1 MEMINLTING
11 QNVTAPAG
19 STILE
24 AARKNGIYI
33 PTLCYDEAVEVY
45 GACGLCVV
53 EAEGVPKLLRSCSA
67 KISEGMVIH
76 TESERVVKSRKIAM
90 ELLMSA
96 HDGDCIA
103 PCQLACPANTDCQ
116 GYVGLIANGKFED
129 ALKLIKNTNPLPASI
144 GRVCPHPCE
153 KACRRGKV
161 EEPINIAQLKF
172 FAADLDLKG
181 EKYLPACA
189 KATGKKVAI
198 VGGGPAGLTAAY
210 YLRTLGH
217 EVTVFDMMDKM
228 GGMLRYGIPQ
238 YRLPKELLDSE
249 IALIEKLGVRLV
261 NNVKFGKDITLDMLK
276 SVNDAVIL
284 APGAWKSSPMRV
296 KGEDINGVYGGI
308 DFLRSVIQG
317 NPVPI
322 GEKVA
327 VCGGGNTAMDA
338 CRTAVRLGAKEVY
351 VIYRRTEKEMPA
363 EEIEIRESKEEGVIY
378 KFLTNPVEIHE
389 ENGKVCGMTLQLM
402 ELGEPD
408 ASGRRKP
415 VAIEG
420 KTEYL
425 PLDSVIMAIG
435 QKLDPT
441 DFSVVELT
449 DRGTILADE
458 DDFKTNIDGV
468 FAIGDATNKGASI
481 AIAAIGEADRC
492 VKSVDAYL
500 KGEELDF
507 TPKYISKRDDER
519 IDVSGKETKP
529 RVVADVLDADVRKN
543 NFDEVSLGLTVE
555 QAKKEAERCLECGCR
570 EYFKC
575 KLLQVAQRYDIH
587 PERFAGEMPQKYTRD
602 ENAFIER
609 NTAKCILCGLCVR
622 SCKEVMDISAI
633 GLLGRGFKTSVSPA
647 FALPL
652 DQTKCTNCGLCV
664 KLCPTGALTEKSSLN
679 KQVPLKEQYSLETVT
694 VDGKACELLVSR
706 YNGEVIRAVPN
717 NDNARNCGLSREA
730 LMDLVSQTRAEQNKV

>member
-1 MEMINLTING
+1 MDSIKLTING
-11 QNVTAPAG
+11 KEVTAPSG
-19 STILE
+19 CTILE
-24 AARKNGIYI
+24 AARQNGIYI

-53 EAEGVPKLLRSCSA
+53 EVEGIPKLLRSCSA
-67 KISEGMVIH
+67 KASDGMVVE

-96 HDGDCIA
+96 HDGDCVA

-116 GYVGLIANGKFED
+116 GYVGLIANGKFDE
-129 ALKLIKNTNPLPASI
+129 ALRLIKNKISLPASI

-161 EEPINIAQLKF
+161 EEPINIAQLKA

-181 EKYLPACA
+181 DAYVPEVAPE
-189 KATGKKVAI
+189 TGKKVAI
-198 VGGGPAGLTAAY
+198 VGGGPAGLTAAL
-210 YLRTLGH
+210 YLREKGH
-217 EVTVFDMMDKM
+217 EVTVFDMMEKM

-238 YRLPKELLDSE
+238 YRLPKEVLDSE
-249 IALIEKLGVRLV
+249 IAIIEKTGVRLC
-261 NNVKFGKDITLDMLK
+261 NNVKLGRDITLDNLRN
-276 SVNDAVIL
+276 VNDAVIL

-322 GEKVA
+322 GERVA

-351 VIYRRTEKEMPA
+351 VIYRRTKNEMPA
-363 EEIEIRESKEEGVIY
+363 EDIEIKESEEEGVIY

-389 ENGKVCGMTLQLM
+389 KDGRVCGMTLQLM

-420 KTEYL
+420 KTEYIA
-425 PLDSVIMAIG
+425 LDSVIMAIG

-441 DFSVVELT
+441 DFTAVELT
-449 DRGTILADE
+449 ERGTIKADE
-458 DDFKTNIDGV
+458 DTFMTDLEGV

-481 AIAAIGEADRC
+481 AVEAIGEADRC
-492 VKSVDAYL
+492 VKVVDAYL
-500 KGEELDF
+500 NGDELDF
-507 TPKYISKRDDER
+507 RTPYISKRDDDR
-519 IDVSGKETKP
+519 IDLSDREKQP
-529 RVVADVLDADVRKN
+529 RTVAEVLSAEKRRN
-543 NFDEVSLGLTVE
+543 NFDEVSLGLTAE
-555 QAKKEAERCLECGCR
+555 EAQKEAQRCLECGCR

-575 KLLQVAQRYDIH
+575 RLLSVAQRYDIN

-622 SCKEVMDISAI
+622 SCKEVVNISAI

-652 DQTKCTNCGLCV
+652 DETKCTNCGLCV
-664 KLCPTGALTEKSSLN
+664 KLCPTGALTEKSALD
-679 KQVPLKEQYSLETVT
+679 KQVPLKEDYSIEAVEI
-694 VDGKACELLVSR
+694 DGVSCEYLVSR
-706 YNGEVIRAVPN
+706 YGGEIIRAVPN
-717 NDNARNCGLSREA
+717 DDNARACEKSRDEIVKILS
-730 LMDLVSQTRAEQNKV
+730 K

>member
-11 QNVTAPAG
+11 QKVTAPAS

-24 AARKNGIYI
+24 AARTNGIYI

-53 EAEGVPKLLRSCSA
+53 EADGVPKLLRSCSA
-67 KISEGMVIH
+67 KAADGMVIN

-96 HDGDCIA
+96 HDGDCVA

-116 GYVGLIANGKFED
+116 GYVGLIANGKFDD
-129 ALKLIKNTNPLPASI
+129 ALKLIKEKISLPASI

-153 KACRRGKV
+153 KACRRSKV
-161 EEPINIAQLKF
+161 EESINIAQLKS

-181 EKYLPACA
+181 DAYLPEVA
-189 KATGKKVAI
+189 KSSGKKVAI
-198 VGGGPAGLTAAY
+198 VGGGPAGLTAGF

-217 EVTVFDMMDKM
+217 EVTIFDMMDKM

-238 YRLPKELLDSE
+238 YRLPKEILDSE
-249 IALIEKLGVRLV
+249 IAVIEKTGVRFV
-261 NNVKFGKDITLDMLK
+261 NNVKLGKDITIDMLK

-296 KGEDINGVYGGI
+296 KGEDTQGVYGGI

-317 NPVPI
+317 SPVNI
-322 GEKVA
+322 GKRVA

-338 CRTAVRLGAKEVY
+338 CRTAVRLGAEEVY

-363 EEIEIRESKEEGVIY
+363 EEIEINESKEEGVIY
-378 KFLTNPVEIHE
+378 KFLTNPVEIHA
-389 ENGKVCGMTLQLM
+389 ENGRVCGMTLQLM

-408 ASGRRKP
+408 ASGRRRP

-435 QKLDPT
+435 QKLDST
-441 DFSVVELT
+441 DFTAVELT

-458 DDFKTNIDGV
+458 DTFETSLDGV

-481 AIAAIGEADRC
+481 AIEAIGEADRC
-492 VKSVDAYL
+492 VKIVDAYL
-500 KGEELDF
+500 KGEKLDL
-507 TPKYISKRDDER
+507 TPKYLSKRDDDKV
-519 IDVSGKETKP
+519 DVSDRTSQP
-529 RVVADVLDADVRKN
+529 REVAEVLDADIRKN

-555 QAKKEAERCLECGCR
+555 QAQKEAQRCLECGCR

-575 KLLQVAQRYDIH
+575 KLLSVAQRYDID
-587 PERFAGEMPQKYTRD
+587 PSRFAGEMPQKYTHD

-664 KLCPTGALTEKSSLN
+664 KLCPTGALTEKSTLK
-679 KQVPLKEQYSLETVT
+679 KQVPLKEVYSLEKCT
-694 VDGKACELLVSR
+694 VDGKECEAIVSR
-706 YNGEVIRAVPN
+706 YNSEVIRAVPN
-717 NDNARNCGLSREA
+717 NDNARNCGLGRDEF
-730 LMDLVSQTRAEQNKV
+730 LKKFTGLED

>member
-1 MEMINLTING
+1 MDMLKITING
-11 QNVTAPAG
+11 KEVTAPAG
-19 STILE
+19 STILQ
-24 AARKNGIYI
+24 AARQNGIYI

-67 KISEGMVIH
+67 KISEGMVIN
-76 TESERVVKSRKIAM
+76 TESERVIKSRKIAM

-103 PCQLACPANTDCQ
+103 PCQLACPANTECQ
-116 GYVGLIANGKFED
+116 GYVGLIANGEFD
-129 ALKLIKNTNPLPASI
+129 AALKLIKETNPLPASI

-153 KACRRGKV
+153 KACRRAKV

-181 EKYLPACA
+181 ESYLPECA
-189 KATGKKVAI
+189 KSTGKKVAI
-198 VGGGPAGLTAAY
+198 VGGGPAGLTAAV
-210 YLRTLGH
+210 YLRRLGH

-238 YRLPKELLDSE
+238 YRLPKEVLDAE
-249 IALIEKLGVRLV
+249 IGLIEKSGVRLV
-261 NNVKFGKDITLDMLK
+261 NNCRFGKDVTLEMLK

-317 NPVPI
+317 IPVPI
-322 GEKVA
+322 GNRVA

-363 EEIEIRESKEEGVIY
+363 EEIEIKESKEEGVIY
-378 KFLTNPVEIHE
+378 KFLTNPIEIHE
-389 ENGKVCGMTLQLM
+389 ENGRVSGMTLQLM

-408 ASGRRKP
+408 ASGRRSP

-441 DFSVVELT
+441 DFDCVELT
-449 DRGTILADE
+449 NRGTIKADE
-458 DDFKTNIDGV
+458 DCFTTNIDGV

-492 VKSVDAYL
+492 VKAVDAYL
-500 KGEELDF
+500 KGQTFDAKAPF
-507 TPKYISKRDDER
+507 ISKRDDDR
-519 IDVSGKETKP
+519 VDVSDREVQP
-529 RVVADVLDADVRKN
+529 RTVAKVLDAEVRKN
-543 NFDEVSLGLTVE
+543 NFDEVSMGLMVE
-555 QAKKEAERCLECGCR
+555 EAQKEAQRCLECGCR

-575 KLLQVAQRYDIH
+575 NLLNVARRYDIN

-652 DQTKCTNCGLCV
+652 NETKCTDCGLCV
-664 KLCPTGALTEKSSLN
+664 SLCPTGALTEKSALK
-679 KQVPLKEQYSLETVT
+679 KQVPLKETYSLEKVV
-694 VDGKACELLVSR
+694 VDGKECDLIVSR
-706 YNGEVIRAVPN
+706 YNSKVIRAVPN
-717 NDNARNCGLSREA
+717 NDNARNCGLSRDE
-730 LMDLVSQTRAEQNKV
+730 LLELVKKSC

>member
-529 RVVADVLDADVRKN
+529 RVVADVLDADARKN

-717 NDNARNCGLSREA
+717 NDNARNCGLSREE
-730 LMDLVSQTRAEQNKV
+730 LMDLVSQTRA

>member
-11 QNVTAPAG
+11 QSVTAPAG

-24 AARKNGIYI
+24 AARKNGIYV

-67 KISEGMVIH
+67 KVSEGMVIN
-76 TESERVVKSRKIAM
+76 TESERVIKSRKIAM

-116 GYVGLIANGKFED
+116 GYVGLIANGKFDD
-129 ALKLIKNTNPLPASI
+129 ALELIKNTNPLPASI

-161 EEPINIAQLKF
+161 EEPINIAQLKS
-172 FAADLDLKG
+172 FAADMDLKG
-181 EKYLPACA
+181 ESYLPECA
-189 KATGKKVAI
+189 PATGKKVAI

-238 YRLPKELLDSE
+238 YRLPKEILDSE
-249 IALIEKLGVRLV
+249 IKLIEKIGVRLV
-261 NNVKFGKDITLDMLK
+261 NNVKFGSDITMDMLK

-284 APGAWKSSPMRV
+284 APGAWKSSSMRV
-296 KGEDINGVYGGI
+296 KGEDIDGVYGGI
-308 DFLRSVIQG
+308 DFLRSVIKG
-317 NPVPI
+317 NPVKI

-363 EEIEIRESKEEGVIY
+363 EEIEIKESKEEGVIY
-378 KFLTNPVEIHE
+378 KFLTNPVEIHA
-389 ENGKVCGMTLQLM
+389 ENGRVCGMTLQLM

-415 VAIEG
+415 VAIES

-441 DFSVVELT
+441 DFSNVELT

-458 DDFKTNIDGV
+458 DDFTTNLDGV

-500 KGEELDF
+500 KGEQLDF
-507 TPKYISKRDDER
+507 TPKYISKRDDDR
-519 IDVSGKETKP
+519 IDLSGKTQLA
-529 RVVADVLDADVRKN
+529 RTVADVLDADIRKN

-555 QAKKEAERCLECGCR
+555 QAQEEAKRCLECGCR

-575 KLLQVAQRYDIH
+575 KLLQVAQRYDIN
-587 PERFAGEMPQKYTRD
+587 PKRFAGEMPQKYTRD
-602 ENAFIER
+602 ENSFIER

-664 KLCPTGALTEKSSLN
+664 KLCPTGALTEKSSLD
-679 KQVPLKEQYSLETVT
+679 KQVPLKEQYSVETVA
-694 VDGKACELLVSR
+694 VDGKSCELLVSR
-706 YNGEVIRAVPN
+706 YNGKVIRAVPN
-717 NDNARNCGLSREA
+717 NDNARHCGLTREE
-730 LMDLVSQTRAEQNKV
+730 LIKLVK

>member
-1 MEMINLTING
+1 MNMINLTING
-11 QNVTAPAG
+11 QKVTAPAG

-24 AARKNGIYI
+24 TAKANGIYI
-33 PTLCYDEAVEVY
+33 PTLCYDEAVEIY

-76 TESERVVKSRKIAM
+76 TESERVIKSRKIAM

-96 HDGDCIA
+96 HDGDCVA

-116 GYVGLIANGKFED
+116 GYVGLIANGKFDE
-129 ALKLIKNTNPLPASI
+129 ALKLIKDRIPLPASI

-181 EKYLPACA
+181 DSYLPEC
-189 KATGKKVAI
+189 KPSTGKKVAI
-198 VGGGPAGLTAAY
+198 VGGGPAGLSAGL

-238 YRLPKELLDSE
+238 YRLPKEILDAE
-249 IALIEKLGVRLV
+249 ISLIEKTGVRLV
-261 NNVKFGKDITLDMLK
+261 NNCKFGKDITLDMLK

-296 KGEDINGVYGGI
+296 KGEDTQGVYGGI

-317 NPVPI
+317 NPVEI
-322 GEKVA
+322 GDRVA

-363 EEIEIRESKEEGVIY
+363 EEIEIKESKEEGVIY
-378 KFLTNPVEIHE
+378 KFLTNPVEIHSE
-389 ENGKVCGMTLQLM
+389 DGKVCGMTLQLM

-435 QKLDPT
+435 QKLDSS
-441 DFSVVELT
+441 DFENVVGLT
-449 DRGTILADE
+449 DRGTISADE
-458 DDFKTNIDGV
+458 DTFTTDIDGV

-492 VKSVDAYL
+492 VKVVDAYL
-500 KGEELDF
+500 KGEEFDI
-507 TPKYISKRDDER
+507 TPKYISKRDEDK
-519 IDVSGKETKP
+519 IDLSSKEP
-529 RVVADVLDADVRKN
+529 VARTNAKVLDAEIRRN
-543 NFDEVSLGLTVE
+543 NFDEVSLGLAVDE
-555 QAKKEAERCLECGCR
+555 AQKEAQRCLECGCR

-575 KLLQVAQRYDIH
+575 KLLSVAQRYDIN

-602 ENAFIER
+602 DNAFIER

-664 KLCPTGALTEKSSLN
+664 KLCPTGALTEKSNLA
-679 KQVPLKEQYSLETVT
+679 KQVPLKEDYSIETVA
-694 VDGKACELLVSR
+694 VDGKDCELLVSR

-717 NDNARNCGLSREA
+717 NDNARHCGLTREE
-730 LMDLVSQTRAEQNKV
+730 LIKLVK

>member
-1 MEMINLTING
+1 MDMINLTING
-11 QNVTAPAG
+11 QKISAPAG
-19 STILE
+19 TTILE
-24 AARKNGIYI
+24 AAKQNGIYI

-53 EAEGVPKLLRSCSA
+53 EAEGIPKLLRSCSA
-67 KISEGMVIH
+67 KISEGMVVN

-96 HDGDCIA
+96 HDGDCVA

-116 GYVGLIANGKFED
+116 GYVGLIANGKFDD
-129 ALKLIKNTNPLPASI
+129 AIKLIKNKISLPASI

-161 EEPINIAQLKF
+161 EEPINIAQLKA

-181 EKYLPACA
+181 DSYVPDVADS
-189 KATGKKVAI
+189 TGKKVAI
-198 VGGGPAGLTAAY
+198 IGGGPAGLTAGL
-210 YLRTLGH
+210 YLRELGH
-217 EVTVFDMMDKM
+217 EVTVFDMMEKM

-238 YRLPKELLDSE
+238 YRLPKEVLDAE
-249 IALIEKLGVRLV
+249 ISLIEKTGVKMV
-261 NNVKFGKDITLDMLK
+261 NNCRLGRDITLDEIRND
-276 SVNDAVIL
+276 NDAVIL

-296 KGEDINGVYGGI
+296 KGEDADGVYGGI
-308 DFLRSVIQG
+308 DFLRSVIKG
-317 NPVPI
+317 SPVEI
-322 GEKVA
+322 GERVA

-363 EEIEIRESKEEGVIY
+363 EEIEIKESKEEGVIY
-378 KFLTNPVEIHE
+378 KFLTNPIEIHN
-389 ENGKVCGMTLQLM
+389 ENGRVTGMTLQIM

-415 VAIEG
+415 VAVEG
-420 KTEYL
+420 KTEYIA
-425 PLDSVIMAIG
+425 LDSVIMAIG
-435 QKLDPT
+435 QKLDST
-441 DFSVVELT
+441 DFTSVELT
-449 DRGTILADE
+449 DRGTIKADE
-458 DDFKTNIDGV
+458 DTFMTDLDGV

-481 AIAAIGEADRC
+481 AIEAIGEADRC
-492 VKSVDAYL
+492 VKVVDAYL
-500 KGEELDF
+500 NGEELDF
-507 TPKYISKRDDER
+507 TPKYISKRDDSR
-519 IDVSGKETKP
+519 IDLSAKEKEP
-529 RVVADVLDADVRKN
+529 RIVADVLDADVRKA

-555 QAKKEAERCLECGCR
+555 EAKKEAERCLECGCR

-575 KLLQVAQRYDIH
+575 KLLSVAQRYDIN
-587 PERFAGEMPQKYTRD
+587 PDRFAGEMPQKYTRD

-633 GLLGRGFKTSVSPA
+633 GLLGRGFKSSVSPA
-647 FALPL
+647 FSLPL

-664 KLCPTGALTEKSSLN
+664 SLCPTGALTEKSALS
-679 KQVPLKEQYSLETVT
+679 KQVPLLEDVSIETVT
-694 VDGKACELLVSR
+694 VDGKACELQVSR

-717 NDNARNCGLSREA
+717 NDNARNCSLSRDE
-730 LMDLVSQTRAEQNKV
+730 LIKLVK

>member
-11 QNVTAPAG
+11 QSVTAPAG

-67 KISEGMVIH
+67 KVSEGMVIH

-116 GYVGLIANGKFED
+116 GYVGLIANGKFDD

-161 EEPINIAQLKF
+161 EEPINIAQLKS
-172 FAADLDLKG
+172 FAADIDLKD
-181 EKYLPACA
+181 ESYLPECA
-189 KATGKKVAI
+189 PATGKKVAV

-238 YRLPKELLDSE
+238 YRLPKEILDSE
-249 IALIEKLGVRLV
+249 IGLIEKLGVRLV
-261 NNVKFGKDITLDMLK
+261 NNVKFGSDITLDMLK

-296 KGEDINGVYGGI
+296 KGEDTEGVYGGI
-308 DFLRSVIQG
+308 DFLRSVIKG
-317 NPVPI
+317 NPVKI
-322 GEKVA
+322 GDRVA

-363 EEIEIRESKEEGVIY
+363 EEIEIKESKEEGVTY
-378 KFLTNPVEIHE
+378 KFLTNPVEIHA
-389 ENGKVCGMTLQLM
+389 ENGRVCGMTLQLM

-441 DFSVVELT
+441 DFSAVTLT
-449 DRGTILADE
+449 EKGTILADE
-458 DDFKTNIDGV
+458 DDFTTNLDGV

-500 KGEELDF
+500 KGEKLDF
-507 TPKYISKRDDER
+507 TSKYISKRDDSR
-519 IDVSGKETKP
+519 IDLSGKEQKART
-529 RVVADVLDADVRKN
+529 VAAVLDADVRKN

-555 QAKKEAERCLECGCR
+555 QAQEEANRCLECGCR

-575 KLLQVAQRYDIH
+575 KLLSVAQRYDIN

-602 ENAFIER
+602 ANAFIER

-664 KLCPTGALTEKSSLN
+664 KLCPTGALTEKSSLD

-694 VDGKACELLVSR
+694 VDGKVCELLVSR

-717 NDNARNCGLSREA
+717 NDNARNCGLSREELIA
-730 LMDLVSQTRAEQNKV
+730 LVK

>member
-1 MEMINLTING
+1 MINLTINDKKI
-11 QNVTAPAG
+11 TAPDG

-24 AARKNGIYI
+24 AARANGIYI

-45 GACGLCVV
+45 GACGVCVV

-67 KISEGMVIH
+67 KVSEGMVIH

-103 PCQLACPANTDCQ
+103 PCELACPAHTDCQ
-116 GYVGLIANGKFED
+116 GYVGLIANGEFD
-129 ALKLIKNTNPLPASI
+129 AALKLIKNRIPLPASI

-153 KACRRGKV
+153 TACRRQKV

-181 EKYLPACA
+181 ESYIPDVAES
-189 KATGKKVAI
+189 TGKKVAI
-198 VGGGPAGLTAAY
+198 VGGGPGGLTAAY
-210 YLRTLGH
+210 YLRQLGH

-228 GGMLRYGIPQ
+228 GGMLRYGIPA
-238 YRLPKELLDSE
+238 YRLPKDVLDAE
-249 IALIEKLGVRLV
+249 ISLIEKLGVRMV
-261 NNVKFGKDITLDMLK
+261 NNVKFGSDITLEMLQ

-296 KGEDINGVYGGI
+296 KGEDAEGVFGGI

-317 NPVPI
+317 NGVDI
-322 GEKVA
+322 GERVA

-351 VIYRRTEKEMPA
+351 VIYRRTEAEMPA
-363 EEIEIRESKEEGVIY
+363 EEIEIKESKEEGVIY
-378 KFLTNPVEIHE
+378 KFLTNPTEIHSE
-389 ENGKVCGMTLQLM
+389 SGKVVGMTLQLM

-408 ASGRRKP
+408 ASGRRRP
-415 VAIEG
+415 VPIEG

-435 QKLDPT
+435 QKLDAA
-441 DFSVVELT
+441 DFGAVTLN
-449 DRGTILADE
+449 DRGNILADE
-458 DDFKTNIDGV
+458 ESFETNIKGV

-481 AIAAIGEADRC
+481 AIEAIGEADRC
-492 VKSVDAYL
+492 VKVVDSYL
-500 KGEELDF
+500 KGKPYVEER
-507 TPKYISKRDDER
+507 PYISKREDDR
-519 IDVSGKETKP
+519 VDVSDREVKT
-529 RVVADVLDADVRKN
+529 RTVAAVMPADIRSKC
-543 NFDEVSLGLTVE
+543 FDEVSLGLTVD
-555 QAKKEAERCLECGCR
+555 EAQREASRCLECGCR

-575 KLLQVAQRYDIH
+575 RLLNVAQRYDIH
-587 PERFAGEMPQKYTRD
+587 PERFAGNMPQKYTHD

-609 NTAKCILCGLCVR
+609 NVAKCILCGLCVR
-622 SCKEVMDISAI
+622 SCREVMDIHAI
-633 GLLGRGFKTSVSPA
+633 GLLGRGFSTSVSPA
-647 FALPL
+647 FSLPL

-664 KLCPTGALTEKSSLN
+664 KLCPTGALTEKSTLK
-679 KQVPLKEQYSLETVT
+679 KQVPLEENYSPETCT
-694 VDGKACELLVSR
+694 VDGKECRVLVSR
-706 YNGEVIRAVPN
+706 YNGKVLRVIPDD
-717 NDNARNCGLSREA
+717 DNARSVNREK
-730 LMDLVSQTRAEQNKV
+730 LINMFTK

>member
-67 KISEGMVIH
+67 KISEGMVIN

-261 NNVKFGKDITLDMLK
+261 NNVKFGKEITLDMLK

-363 EEIEIRESKEEGVIY
+363 EEIEIKESKEEGVIY

-529 RVVADVLDADVRKN
+529 RVVADVLDANVRKN

-679 KQVPLKEQYSLETVT
+679 KQVPLKEQYSIETVT
-694 VDGKACELLVSR
+694 VEGKACELLVSR

-717 NDNARNCGLSREA
+717 NDNARNCGLSREEFIK
-730 LMDLVSQTRAEQNKV
+730 LVK

>member
-11 QNVTAPAG
+11 QKVTAPAG

-24 AARKNGIYI
+24 AAKQNGIYI

-53 EAEGVPKLLRSCSA
+53 EAEGTPKLLRSCSA
-67 KISEGMVIH
+67 KASEGMVIN

-116 GYVGLIANGKFED
+116 GYVGLIANGRFDD
-129 ALKLIKNTNPLPASI
+129 ALKLIKNKIPLPASI

-153 KACRRGKV
+153 KSCRRAKV

-181 EKYLPACA
+181 DTYLPECA
-189 KATGKKVAI
+189 KSTGKKVAV
-198 VGGGPAGLTAAY
+198 VGGGPAGLSAAF
-210 YLRTLGH
+210 YLRILGH

-238 YRLPKELLDSE
+238 YRLPKEVLDSE
-249 IALIEKLGVRLV
+249 IAVIEKTGVRLV

-284 APGAWKSSPMRV
+284 APGAWKSSPMHV

-317 NPVPI
+317 KPVDI
-322 GEKVA
+322 GERVA

-363 EEIEIRESKEEGVIY
+363 EEIEIKESKEEGVVY

-389 ENGKVCGMTLQLM
+389 QNGRVCGMTLQLM

-441 DFSVVELT
+441 DFSDIKLT

-458 DDFKTNIDGV
+458 DTFITNIDGV

-481 AIAAIGEADRC
+481 AIAAIGEADKC
-492 VKSVDAYL
+492 VKAVDAYL
-500 KGEELDF
+500 KGEALDL
-507 TPKYISKRDDER
+507 TQKYISKRDEDR
-519 IDVSGKETKP
+519 VDVSDREAKP
-529 RVVADVLDADVRKN
+529 RTVARVLDADKRKN
-543 NFDEVSLGLTVE
+543 NFDEVSLGLTFE
-555 QAKKEAERCLECGCR
+555 EAQQEAQRCLECGCR

-575 KLLQVAQRYDIH
+575 KLLSVAQRYDIN
-587 PERFAGEMPQKYTRD
+587 PQRFAGEMPQKYTRD

-664 KLCPTGALTEKSSLN
+664 KLCPTGALTEKSALS
-679 KQVPLKEQYSLETVT
+679 KQVPLKEEYSLEKCTV
-694 VDGKACELLVSR
+694 GNKECEAIISR
-706 YNGEVIRAVPN
+706 YNGKVIRAVPN
-717 NDNARNCGLSREA
+717 NDNARNCGLSREEFLKKFA
-730 LMDLVSQTRAEQNKV
+730 NNED

>member
-24 AARKNGIYI
+24 TARKNGINI

-67 KISEGMVIH
+67 KISEGMVIN

-363 EEIEIRESKEEGVIY
+363 EEIEIKESKEEGVIY

-415 VAIEG
+415 VAIDG
-420 KTEYL
+420 RTEYL
-425 PLDSVIMAIG
+425 SLDSVIMAIG

-679 KQVPLKEQYSLETVT
+679 KQVPLKEQYSIETVT

-730 LMDLVSQTRAEQNKV
+730 LMDLIKKD